1 MLIEHFRQGREWDL
15 TAKFLDKTLLYMSSV
30 VAMELYAG
38 CRTTRETRLVDRF
51 MRPYERTGRVVHP
64 DYRAWLRVGA
74 ALVKLRDVFHCELV
88 KRRALA
94 NDLLIAMT
102 AVQIGAVVVTNNTDD
117 FRLIQKVTPLRWAG
131 TVQDAIRL

>member
-15 TAKFLDKTLLYMSSV
+15 TAKFLNKALLYMSSV

-51 MRPYERTGRVVHP
+51 MRPYERTGRIVYP

-74 ALVKLRDVFHCELV
+74 SLVKLRDVLHCELV

-94 NDLLIAMT
+94 NHLLIAMT
-102 AVQIGAVVVTNNTDD
+102 AVQIGAIVVTNNTAD
-117 FRLIQKVTPLRWAG
+117 FRLVQKVTPLPWAG
-131 TVQDAIRL
+131 TVQEALRL